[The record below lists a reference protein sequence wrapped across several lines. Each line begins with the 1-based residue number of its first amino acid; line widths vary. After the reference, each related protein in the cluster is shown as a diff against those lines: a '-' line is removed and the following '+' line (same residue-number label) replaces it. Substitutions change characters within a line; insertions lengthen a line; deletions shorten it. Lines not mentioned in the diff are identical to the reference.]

1 MTLPTKKRAY
11 VPEEMVRGT
20 VTIEQTFERLTG
32 IWMKHIIVFDS
43 EPYYMLDEDLDFV
56 DITDDINIDGY

>member
-1 MTLPTKKRAY
+1 MTLPTKKRVY

-43 EPYYMLDEDLDFV
+43 ELYYVLDEDL
-56 DITDDINIDGY
+56 ILLI